1 MRKIIKLTRRS
12 WLIRAGQASL
22 AALAGLLALP
32 RLGRGAEIDY
42 FSGTDF
48 VGKNRA
54 GKFKQFYIN
63 FWKPHRRIQ
72 AERWSLEITGLCRQ
86 PGRYTLDDLLRLT
99 AHEQE
104 SRLKCVECWS
114 AKARWSGFPFSEIER
129 LAEPME
135 EAVGVAFH
143 CADEYVEHLTLET
156 LRHPRTLMATH
167 MNGAPLPD
175 EHGFPLRV
183 IAPMKYG
190 YKNPKSILKIEFV
203 SQEVWGTWSKI
214 GPYSTDG
221 TILPGTDHPLE
232 YNKEPRRIAG
242 GEIRHY

>member
-1 MRKIIKLTRRS
+1 MRKVDKLTRRS
-12 WLIRAGQASL
+12 WLVRIGRFFLASL
-22 AALAGLLALP
+22 AALLALP
-32 RLGRGAEIDY
+32 RKGLARDIDY

-54 GKFKQFYIN
+54 GKFKKFYIN
-63 FWKPHRRIQ
+63 YWKPHRRIS
-72 AERWSLEITGLCRQ
+72 ADRWSLEVSGLCRR
-86 PGRYTLDDLLRLT
+86 PGRYTLDDLLKIPAR
-99 AHEQE
+99 EQE

-114 AKARWSGFPFSEIER
+114 ARAKWSGFSFAELER
-129 LAEPME
+129 RVEPMA
-135 EAVGVAFH
+135 EAVGVVFY
-143 CADEYVEHLTLET
+143 CADAYVEHLSLET

-167 MNGAPLPD
+167 MDSAPLSD

-190 YKNPKSILKIEFV
+190 YKNPKAILKMEFV

-214 GPYSTDG
+214 GPYSPDG

-232 YNKEPRRIAG
+232 FDKEPRRIAG
-242 GEIRHY
+242 GEIRNY